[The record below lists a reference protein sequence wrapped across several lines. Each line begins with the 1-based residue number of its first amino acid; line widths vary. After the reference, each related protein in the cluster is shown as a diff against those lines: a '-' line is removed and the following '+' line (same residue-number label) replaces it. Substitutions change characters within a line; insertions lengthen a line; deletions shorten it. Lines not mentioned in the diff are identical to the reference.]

1 MTTPIKLVSRFQQE
15 GSTYFIS
22 KFNSIRQSL
31 AHQQYSG
38 SSDKH
43 SDLHSCDVDA
53 RCYTG
58 AQHRKLKPS
67 DWVKFGNGL
76 ALGRS
81 GGRQEDIIARYIE
94 AWRELYG
101 TEPPMI
107 QGDSFPKSFLDDPQ
121 YQPDHTPWFSQENS
135 GAGIEGQEP
144 VAGPSTST
152 SGSTSKSN
160 PSPDSPDHEPS
171 ALMRHLKEDHFFVEM
186 SYPTPG
192 IKGGFHEGYADHV
205 GSAVQ
210 EKVRA
215 IFIII
220 PWHHLR
226 RDYQHS
232 IAICSVPIGQSDY
245 DKISRVCPKAIYK
258 DRDKKACT
266 EGQVYCFVDSW
277 VRSESA
283 LIFLA

>member
-1 MTTPIKLVSRFQQE
+1 MTIPIKLVSRFQQE
-15 GSTYFIS
+15 GSTYFIG
-22 KFNSIRQSL
+22 KYNSIRQLL
-31 AHQQYSG
+31 AHHQYSG

-53 RCYTG
+53 RCCTG
-58 AQHRKLKPS
+58 TQHRKLKPL
-67 DWVKFGNGL
+67 DWVKFGHSL

-81 GGRQEDIIARYIE
+81 GGRQEDIIARYIV

-107 QGDSFPKSFLDDPQ
+107 QDDSFPKCFLDDPQ
-121 YQPDHTPWFSQENS
+121 YQPDQIPWFSQENS

-144 VAGPSTST
+144 VAGPSTSA
-152 SGSTSKSN
+152 SGSTSQSS

-171 ALMRHLKEDHFFVEM
+171 PLMRHLKEDHFFVDM

-215 IFIII
+215 IFIIS
-220 PWHHLR
+220 PLHHLP
-226 RDYQHS
+226 RDYQHNS
-232 IAICSVPIGQSDY
+232 ASCSVSIGQSDY
-245 DKISRVCPKAIYK
+245 EKIHRACPEAIYK
-258 DRDKKACT
+258 DRDQKSCA
-266 EGQVYCFVDSW
+266 EGQVNCFVDSW
-277 VRSESA
+277 VRCEST
-283 LIFLA
+283 LNFLA